1 MNILILGSGGRE
13 HTFAWKISQSPLC
26 KKLFIAPGNGGTS
39 KYGKNIY
46 VDINNFNEIKNLV
59 IAYKIDFVLVG
70 PEDPLVKGIVD
81 YFEQSYELKNVKIFG
96 PNKLGARLEGSKSF
110 SQSFMKRHK
119 IPSANF
125 KSFDVNEVDEGIKFL
140 RSSSPP
146 FVLKADGLA
155 AGKGVIIS
163 KNLEDAENS
172 FKNMLVNKQF
182 GKASDK
188 VLIEEFLSGIE
199 ISCFIITDGD
209 TYISLPEAKDYKR
222 IGENDTGLNTGGM
235 GAVSPVIFFD
245 KEFEE
250 KVENRIIKRTIEGLK
265 KDNIPFKGFL
275 FIGLMNVNGDPYVIE
290 YNVRMGDPETQVVIP
305 RIKSDFLDVL
315 LSCIDMDLKNTKIN
329 IDRKTTSTV
338 ILSSKGYPE
347 KYQKGF
353 KISGLEEIK
362 NSIIFHAGTI
372 EEEKNILSNGGR
384 VIACTGIG
392 ENISESLQ
400 VSYEL
405 ARKIDWDG
413 KYYRKDIGKDLIKK
427 REDEN

>member
-70 PEDPLVKGIVD
+70 PEDPLVNGIVD

-96 PNKLGARLEGSKSF
+96 PNKLGAQLEGSKTF
-110 SQSFMKRHK
+110 SKSFMKRHK

-125 KSFDVNEVDEGIKFL
+125 KSFEVDEVDEGIKFL

-182 GKASDK
+182 GKASEK

-362 NSIIFHAGTI
+362 NSIIFHSGTI

>member
-13 HTFAWKISQSPLC
+13 HTFAWKISQSHLC
-26 KKLFIAPGNGGTS
+26 KKLYISPGNGGTS
-39 KYGKNIY
+39 KYGENIY
-46 VDINNFNEIKNLV
+46 ADINNFDEIKNLV
-59 IAYKIDFVLVG
+59 INKKIDLVLVG
-70 PEDPLVKGIVD
+70 PEDPLVNGIVD

-96 PNKLGARLEGSKSF
+96 PNKLGAQLEGSKTF
-110 SQSFMKRHK
+110 SKSFMKRHN
-119 IPSANF
+119 IPSAKF
-125 KSFDVNEVDEGIKFL
+125 KSFNLNEVDEGIEFL

-163 KNLEDAENS
+163 KNLENAENS
-172 FKNMLVNKQF
+172 FKNMLINKQF
-182 GKASDK
+182 GEASEK

-199 ISCFIITDGD
+199 ISCFIITDGEN
-209 TYISLPEAKDYKR
+209 YISLPEAKDYKR

-235 GAVSPVIFFD
+235 GAVSPVNFYD
-245 KEFEE
+245 KKFEK

-275 FIGLMNVNGDPYVIE
+275 FIGLMNVNGDPFVIE

-305 RIKSDFLDVL
+305 RIKNDFLEVVI
-315 LSCIDMDLKNTKIN
+315 SCIDMNLQNIKIN
-329 IDRKTTSTV
+329 IDNKTTSTV

-353 KISGLEEIK
+353 KISGLDEIK

-372 EEEKNILSNGGR
+372 KEENDILSNGGR

-392 ENISESLQ
+392 GTISESLKI
-400 VSYEL
+400 SYEL
-405 ARKIDWDG
+405 AKKIDWEG
-413 KYYRKDIGKDLIKK
+413 KYYRKDIGRDLINKNK
-427 REDEN
+427 

>member
-13 HTFAWKISQSPLC
+13 HTFAWKISQSHLC
-26 KKLFIAPGNGGTS
+26 KKLYISPGNGGTS
-39 KYGKNIY
+39 KYGENIY
-46 VDINNFNEIKNLV
+46 ADINNFDEIKNLV
-59 IAYKIDFVLVG
+59 IHKKIDLVLVG
-70 PEDPLVKGIVD
+70 PEDPLVNGIVD
-81 YFEQSYELKNVKIFG
+81 YFEQSYELKKVKIFG
-96 PNKLGARLEGSKSF
+96 PNKLGAQLEGSKTF
-110 SQSFMKRHK
+110 SKSFMKRHN
-119 IPSANF
+119 IPSAKF
-125 KSFDVNEVDEGIKFL
+125 KSFNLNEVDEGIKFL

-163 KNLEDAENS
+163 KNLENAENS
-172 FKNMLVNKQF
+172 FKNMLINKQF
-182 GKASDK
+182 GEASKK

-199 ISCFIITDGD
+199 ISCFIITDGEN
-209 TYISLPEAKDYKR
+209 YISLPEAKDYKR

-235 GAVSPVIFFD
+235 GAVSPVNFYD
-245 KEFEE
+245 KEFEK

-275 FIGLMNVNGDPYVIE
+275 FIGLMNVNGDPFVIE

-305 RIKSDFLDVL
+305 RIKNDFLKVL
-315 LSCIDMDLKNTKIN
+315 ISCIDMNLKNIKIN
-329 IDRKTTSTV
+329 IDNKITSTV

-353 KISGLEEIK
+353 KISGLDEIK

-372 EEEKNILSNGGR
+372 KEENDIISNGGR

-392 ENISESLQ
+392 DTISKSLNI
-400 VSYEL
+400 SYEL
-405 ARKIDWDG
+405 AKKIDWEG
-413 KYYRKDIGKDLIKK
+413 KYYRKDIGRDLINKNK
-427 REDEN
+427 

>member
-13 HTFAWKISQSPLC
+13 HTFAWKISQSHLC
-26 KKLFIAPGNGGTS
+26 EKLYISPGNGGTS
-39 KYGKNIY
+39 NYGENIY
-46 VDINNFNEIKNLV
+46 ADINNFDEIKNLV
-59 IAYKIDFVLVG
+59 INKKIDLVLVG
-70 PEDPLVKGIVD
+70 PEDPLVNGIVD

-96 PNKLGARLEGSKSF
+96 PNKLGAQLEGSKAF
-110 SQSFMKRHK
+110 SKSFMKRHN
-119 IPSANF
+119 IPSAKF
-125 KSFDVNEVDEGIKFL
+125 KSFNLNEVDEGIKFL
-140 RSSSPP
+140 RNSSPP

-163 KNLEDAENS
+163 KNLENAENS
-172 FKNMLVNKQF
+172 FKNMLINKQF
-182 GKASDK
+182 GEASKK

-199 ISCFIITDGD
+199 ISCFIITDGEN
-209 TYISLPEAKDYKR
+209 YISLPEAKDYKR

-235 GAVSPVIFFD
+235 GAVSPVNFYD
-245 KEFEE
+245 EEFEK

-275 FIGLMNVNGDPYVIE
+275 FIGLMNVNGDPFVIE

-305 RIKSDFLDVL
+305 RIKNDFLKVL
-315 LSCIDMDLKNTKIN
+315 ISCIDMNLKNIKIN
-329 IDRKTTSTV
+329 IDNKITSTV

-353 KISGLEEIK
+353 KISGLDEIK

-372 EEEKNILSNGGR
+372 KEENDIISNGGR

-392 ENISESLQ
+392 DTISKSLNI
-400 VSYEL
+400 SYEL
-405 ARKIDWDG
+405 AKKIDWEG
-413 KYYRKDIGKDLIKK
+413 KYYRKDIGRDLINKNK
-427 REDEN
+427 

>member
-13 HTFAWKISQSPLC
+13 HTFAWKISQSHLC
-26 KKLFIAPGNGGTS
+26 KKLYISPGNGGTS
-39 KYGKNIY
+39 NYGENIY
-46 VDINNFNEIKNLV
+46 ADINNFDEIKNLV
-59 IAYKIDFVLVG
+59 INKKIDLVLVG
-70 PEDPLVKGIVD
+70 PEDPLVNGIVD

-96 PNKLGARLEGSKSF
+96 PNKLGAQLEGSKAF
-110 SQSFMKRHK
+110 SKSFMKRHN
-119 IPSANF
+119 IPSAKF
-125 KSFDVNEVDEGIKFL
+125 KSFNLNEVDEGIKFL
-140 RSSSPP
+140 RNSSPP

-163 KNLEDAENS
+163 KNLENAENS
-172 FKNMLVNKQF
+172 FKNMLINKQF
-182 GKASDK
+182 GEASKK

-199 ISCFIITDGD
+199 ISCFIITDGEN
-209 TYISLPEAKDYKR
+209 YISLPEAKDYKR

-235 GAVSPVIFFD
+235 GAVSPVNFYD
-245 KEFEE
+245 EEFEK

-275 FIGLMNVNGDPYVIE
+275 FIGLMNVNGDPFVIE

-305 RIKSDFLDVL
+305 RIKNDFLKVL
-315 LSCIDMDLKNTKIN
+315 ISCIDMNLKNIKIN
-329 IDRKTTSTV
+329 IDNKITSTV

-353 KISGLEEIK
+353 KISGLDEIK

-372 EEEKNILSNGGR
+372 KEENDIISNGGR

-392 ENISESLQ
+392 DTISKSLNI
-400 VSYEL
+400 SYEL
-405 ARKIDWDG
+405 AKKIDWEG
-413 KYYRKDIGKDLIKK
+413 KYYRKDIGRDLIIRINNGK
-427 REDEN
+427 

>member
-13 HTFAWKISQSPLC
+13 HTFAWKISQSHLC
-26 KKLFIAPGNGGTS
+26 KKLYISPGNGGTS
-39 KYGKNIY
+39 NYGENIY
-46 VDINNFNEIKNLV
+46 ADINNFDEIKNLV
-59 IAYKIDFVLVG
+59 INKKIDLVLVG
-70 PEDPLVKGIVD
+70 PEDPLVNGIVD

-96 PNKLGARLEGSKSF
+96 PNKLGAQLEGSKAF
-110 SQSFMKRHK
+110 SKSFMKRHN
-119 IPSANF
+119 IPSAKF
-125 KSFDVNEVDEGIKFL
+125 KSFNLNEVDEGIKFL
-140 RSSSPP
+140 RNSSPP

-163 KNLEDAENS
+163 KNLENAENS
-172 FKNMLVNKQF
+172 FKNMLINKQF
-182 GKASDK
+182 GEASKK

-199 ISCFIITDGD
+199 ISCFIITDGEN
-209 TYISLPEAKDYKR
+209 YISLPEAKDYKR

-235 GAVSPVIFFD
+235 GAVSPVNFYD
-245 KEFEE
+245 EEFEK

-275 FIGLMNVNGDPYVIE
+275 FIGLMNVNGDPFVIE

-305 RIKSDFLDVL
+305 RIKNDFLKVL
-315 LSCIDMDLKNTKIN
+315 ISCIDMNLKNIKIN
-329 IDRKTTSTV
+329 IDNKITSTV

-353 KISGLEEIK
+353 KISGLDEVK

-372 EEEKNILSNGGR
+372 KEENDIISNGGR

-392 ENISESLQ
+392 DTISESLNI
-400 VSYEL
+400 SYEL
-405 ARKIDWDG
+405 AKKIDWEG
-413 KYYRKDIGKDLIKK
+413 KYYRKDIGRDLINKNK
-427 REDEN
+427 

>member
-13 HTFAWKISQSPLC
+13 HTFAWKISQSHLC
-26 KKLFIAPGNGGTS
+26 KKLYISPGNGGTS
-39 KYGKNIY
+39 NYGENIY
-46 VDINNFNEIKNLV
+46 ADINNFDEIKNLV
-59 IAYKIDFVLVG
+59 INKKIDLVLVG
-70 PEDPLVKGIVD
+70 PEDPLVNGIVD

-96 PNKLGARLEGSKSF
+96 PNKLGAQLEGSKAF
-110 SQSFMKRHK
+110 SKSFMKRHN
-119 IPSANF
+119 IPSAKF
-125 KSFDVNEVDEGIKFL
+125 KSFNLNEVDEGIKFL
-140 RSSSPP
+140 RNSSPP

-163 KNLEDAENS
+163 KNLENAENS
-172 FKNMLVNKQF
+172 FKNMLINKQF
-182 GKASDK
+182 GEASKK

-199 ISCFIITDGD
+199 ISCFIITDGEN
-209 TYISLPEAKDYKR
+209 YISLPEAKDYKR

-235 GAVSPVIFFD
+235 GAVSPVNFYD
-245 KEFEE
+245 EEFEK

-275 FIGLMNVNGDPYVIE
+275 FIGLMNVNGDPFVIE

-305 RIKSDFLDVL
+305 RIKNDFLKVL
-315 LSCIDMDLKNTKIN
+315 ISCIDMNLKNIKIN
-329 IDRKTTSTV
+329 IDNKIISTV

-353 KISGLEEIK
+353 KISGLDEIK

-372 EEEKNILSNGGR
+372 KEENDIISNGGR

-392 ENISESLQ
+392 DTISESLNI
-400 VSYEL
+400 SYEL
-405 ARKIDWDG
+405 AKKIDWEG
-413 KYYRKDIGKDLIKK
+413 KYYRKDIGRDLINKK
-427 REDEN
+427 K

>member
-39 KYGKNIY
+39 RYGENIY
-46 VDINNFNEIKNLV
+46 VDINNFDEIKSLV
-59 IAYKIDFVLVG
+59 IENKIDFVLVG
-70 PEDPLVKGIVD
+70 PEDPLVNGIVD

-96 PNKLGARLEGSKSF
+96 PNKLGAQLEGSKSF
-110 SQSFMKRHK
+110 SKSFMKRHE

-140 RSSSPP
+140 RNSSPP

-163 KNLEDAENS
+163 KDLESAENS
-172 FKNMLVNKQF
+172 FQNMLINKQF
-182 GKASDK
+182 GEASKK

-199 ISCFIITDGD
+199 ISCFIITDGEN
-209 TYISLPEAKDYKR
+209 YISLPEAKDYKR

-235 GAVSPVIFFD
+235 GAVSPVNFYD
-245 KEFEE
+245 EEFEK

-275 FIGLMNVNGDPYVIE
+275 FIGLMNVNGDPFVIE

-305 RIKSDFLDVL
+305 RIKNDFLKVL

-329 IDRKTTSTV
+329 IDRKTISTV
-338 ILSSKGYPE
+338 ILTSKGYPE
-347 KYQKGF
+347 KYKKGF
-353 KISGLEEIK
+353 KISGLKEIK
-362 NSIIFHAGTI
+362 NSIIFHAGTT
-372 EEEKNILSNGGR
+372 EEEENILSNGGR

-392 ENISESLQ
+392 KNISESLQ

-405 ARKIDWDG
+405 ARKIDWEG
-413 KYYRKDIGKDLIKK
+413 KYYRKDIGKDLMK
-427 REDEN
+427 

>member
-39 KYGKNIY
+39 RYGENIY
-46 VDINNFNEIKNLV
+46 VDINNFDEIKSLV
-59 IAYKIDFVLVG
+59 IENKIDFVLVG
-70 PEDPLVKGIVD
+70 PEDPLVNGIVD

-96 PNKLGARLEGSKSF
+96 PNKLGAQLEGSKSF
-110 SQSFMKRHK
+110 SKSFMKRHE

-140 RSSSPP
+140 RNSSPP

-163 KNLEDAENS
+163 KDLESAENS
-172 FKNMLVNKQF
+172 FQNMLINKQF
-182 GKASDK
+182 GEASKK

-199 ISCFIITDGD
+199 ISCFIITDGEN
-209 TYISLPEAKDYKR
+209 YISLPEAKDYKR

-235 GAVSPVIFFD
+235 GAVSPVNFYD
-245 KEFEE
+245 EEFEK

-275 FIGLMNVNGDPYVIE
+275 FIGLMNVNGDPFVIE

-305 RIKSDFLDVL
+305 RIKNDFLKVL

-329 IDRKTTSTV
+329 IDRKTISTV
-338 ILSSKGYPE
+338 ILTSKGYPE
-347 KYQKGF
+347 KYKKGF
-353 KISGLEEIK
+353 KISGLKEIK
-362 NSIIFHAGTI
+362 NSIIFHAGTT
-372 EEEKNILSNGGR
+372 EEEENILSNGGR
-384 VIACTGIG
+384 VIACTGVG
-392 ENISESLQ
+392 KNISESLQ

-405 ARKIDWDG
+405 ARKIDWEG
-413 KYYRKDIGKDLIKK
+413 KYYRKDIGKDLMK
-427 REDEN
+427 

>member
-39 KYGKNIY
+39 RYGENIY
-46 VDINNFNEIKNLV
+46 VDINNFDEIKSLV
-59 IAYKIDFVLVG
+59 IDNKIDFVLVG
-70 PEDPLVKGIVD
+70 PEDPLVNGIVD

-96 PNKLGARLEGSKSF
+96 PNKLGAQLEGSKTF
-110 SQSFMKRHK
+110 SKSFMKRHN
-119 IPSANF
+119 IPSAKF
-125 KSFDVNEVDEGIKFL
+125 KSFNLNEVDEGIKFL
-140 RSSSPP
+140 KSSSPP

-163 KNLEDAENS
+163 KDLESAENS
-172 FKNMLVNKQF
+172 FQNMLINKQF
-182 GKASDK
+182 GKASKK

-199 ISCFIITDGD
+199 ISCFIISDGEN
-209 TYISLPEAKDYKR
+209 YISLPEAKDYKR

-235 GAVSPVIFFD
+235 GAVSPVNFYD
-245 KEFEE
+245 EEFEK

-275 FIGLMNVNGDPYVIE
+275 FIGLMNVNGDPFVIE

-305 RIKSDFLDVL
+305 RIKNDFLKVL

-347 KYQKGF
+347 KYKKGF
-353 KISGLEEIK
+353 KISGLKEIK
-362 NSIIFHAGTI
+362 NSIIFHAGTT
-372 EEEKNILSNGGR
+372 EEEENILSNGGR

-392 ENISESLQ
+392 KNISESLQ

-405 ARKIDWDG
+405 ARKIDWEG
-413 KYYRKDIGKDLIKK
+413 KYYRKDIGKDLMK
-427 REDEN
+427 

>member
-13 HTFAWKISQSPLC
+13 HTFAWKISQSHLC
-26 KKLFIAPGNGGTS
+26 EKLYISPGNGGTS
-39 KYGKNIY
+39 KYGENIY
-46 VDINNFNEIKNLV
+46 ADINNFDEIKNLV
-59 IAYKIDFVLVG
+59 IHKKINLVLVG
-70 PEDPLVKGIVD
+70 PEDPLVNGIVD

-96 PNKLGARLEGSKSF
+96 PNKLGAQLEGSKAF
-110 SQSFMKRHK
+110 SKSFMKRHN
-119 IPSANF
+119 IPSAKF
-125 KSFDVNEVDEGIKFL
+125 KSFNLNEVDEGIKFL
-140 RSSSPP
+140 RNSSPP

-163 KNLEDAENS
+163 KNLENAENS
-172 FKNMLVNKQF
+172 FKNMLINKQF
-182 GKASDK
+182 GEASKK

-199 ISCFIITDGD
+199 ISCFIITDGEN
-209 TYISLPEAKDYKR
+209 YISLPEAKDYKR

-235 GAVSPVIFFD
+235 GAVSPVNFYD
-245 KEFEE
+245 EEFEK

-275 FIGLMNVNGDPYVIE
+275 FIGLMNVNGDPFVIE

-305 RIKSDFLDVL
+305 RIKNDFLKVL
-315 LSCIDMDLKNTKIN
+315 ISCIDMNLKNIKIN
-329 IDRKTTSTV
+329 IDNKIISTV

-353 KISGLEEIK
+353 KISGLDEVK

-372 EEEKNILSNGGR
+372 KEENDIISNGGR

-392 ENISESLQ
+392 DTISKSLNI
-400 VSYEL
+400 SYEL
-405 ARKIDWDG
+405 AKKIDWEG
-413 KYYRKDIGKDLIKK
+413 KYYRKDIGRDLINKNK
-427 REDEN
+427 

>member
-13 HTFAWKISQSPLC
+13 HTFAWKISQSHLC
-26 KKLFIAPGNGGTS
+26 EKLYISPGNGGTS
-39 KYGKNIY
+39 NYGENIY
-46 VDINNFNEIKNLV
+46 ADINNFDEIKNLV
-59 IAYKIDFVLVG
+59 INKKIDLVLVG
-70 PEDPLVKGIVD
+70 PEDPLVNGIVD

-96 PNKLGARLEGSKSF
+96 PNKLGAQLEGSKAF
-110 SQSFMKRHK
+110 SKSFMKRHN
-119 IPSANF
+119 IPSAKF
-125 KSFDVNEVDEGIKFL
+125 KSFNLNEVDEGIKFL
-140 RSSSPP
+140 RNSSPP

-163 KNLEDAENS
+163 KNLENAENS
-172 FKNMLVNKQF
+172 FKNMLINKQF
-182 GKASDK
+182 GEASKK

-199 ISCFIITDGD
+199 ISCFIITDGEN
-209 TYISLPEAKDYKR
+209 YISLPEAKDYKR

-235 GAVSPVIFFD
+235 GAVSPVNFYD
-245 KEFEE
+245 EEFEK

-275 FIGLMNVNGDPYVIE
+275 FIGLMNVNGDPFVIE

-305 RIKSDFLDVL
+305 RIKNDFLKVL
-315 LSCIDMDLKNTKIN
+315 ISCIDMNLKNIKIN
-329 IDRKTTSTV
+329 IDNKIISTV

-353 KISGLEEIK
+353 KISGLDEIK

-372 EEEKNILSNGGR
+372 KEENDIISNGGR

-392 ENISESLQ
+392 DTISKSLNI
-400 VSYEL
+400 SYEL
-405 ARKIDWDG
+405 AKKIDWEG
-413 KYYRKDIGKDLIKK
+413 KYYRKDIGRDLINKNK
-427 REDEN
+427 

>member
-13 HTFAWKISQSPLC
+13 HTFAWKISQSHLC
-26 KKLFIAPGNGGTS
+26 KKLYISPGNGGTS
-39 KYGKNIY
+39 NYGENIY
-46 VDINNFNEIKNLV
+46 ADINNFDEIKNLV
-59 IAYKIDFVLVG
+59 INKKIDLVLVG
-70 PEDPLVKGIVD
+70 PEDPLVNGIVD

-96 PNKLGARLEGSKSF
+96 PNKLGAQLEGSKAF
-110 SQSFMKRHK
+110 SKSFMKRHN
-119 IPSANF
+119 IPSAKF
-125 KSFDVNEVDEGIKFL
+125 KSFNLNEVDEGIKFL
-140 RSSSPP
+140 RNSSPP

-163 KNLEDAENS
+163 KNLENAENS
-172 FKNMLVNKQF
+172 FKNMLINKQF
-182 GKASDK
+182 GEASEK

-199 ISCFIITDGD
+199 ISCFIITDGEN
-209 TYISLPEAKDYKR
+209 YISLPEAKDYKR

-235 GAVSPVIFFD
+235 GAVSPVNFYD
-245 KEFEE
+245 EEFEK

-275 FIGLMNVNGDPYVIE
+275 FIGLMNVNGDPFVIE

-305 RIKSDFLDVL
+305 RIKNDFLKVL
-315 LSCIDMDLKNTKIN
+315 ISCIDMNLKNIKIN
-329 IDRKTTSTV
+329 IDNKITSTV

-353 KISGLEEIK
+353 KISGLDEVK

-372 EEEKNILSNGGR
+372 KEENDIISNGGR

-392 ENISESLQ
+392 DTISESLNI
-400 VSYEL
+400 SYEL
-405 ARKIDWDG
+405 AKKIDWEG
-413 KYYRKDIGKDLIKK
+413 KYYRKDIGRDLINKNK
-427 REDEN
+427 

>member
-13 HTFAWKISQSPLC
+13 HTFAWKISQSHLC
-26 KKLFIAPGNGGTS
+26 KKLYISPGNGGTS
-39 KYGKNIY
+39 NYGENIY
-46 VDINNFNEIKNLV
+46 ADINNFDEIKNLV
-59 IAYKIDFVLVG
+59 INKKIDLVLVG
-70 PEDPLVKGIVD
+70 PEDPLVNGIVD

-96 PNKLGARLEGSKSF
+96 PNKLGAQLEGSKAF
-110 SQSFMKRHK
+110 SKSFMKRHN
-119 IPSANF
+119 IPSAKF
-125 KSFDVNEVDEGIKFL
+125 KSFNLNEVDEGIKFL
-140 RSSSPP
+140 RNSSPP

-163 KNLEDAENS
+163 KNLENAENS
-172 FKNMLVNKQF
+172 FKNMLINKQF
-182 GKASDK
+182 GEASEK

-199 ISCFIITDGD
+199 ISCFIITDGEN
-209 TYISLPEAKDYKR
+209 YISLPEAKDYKR

-235 GAVSPVIFFD
+235 GAVSPVNFYD
-245 KEFEE
+245 EEFEK

-275 FIGLMNVNGDPYVIE
+275 FIGLMNVNGDPFVIE

-305 RIKSDFLDVL
+305 RIKNDFLKVL
-315 LSCIDMDLKNTKIN
+315 ISCIDMNLKNIKIN
-329 IDRKTTSTV
+329 IDNKITSTV

-353 KISGLEEIK
+353 KISGLDEIK

-372 EEEKNILSNGGR
+372 KEENDIISNGGR

-392 ENISESLQ
+392 DTISKSLNI
-400 VSYEL
+400 SYEL
-405 ARKIDWDG
+405 AKKIDWEG
-413 KYYRKDIGKDLIKK
+413 KYYRKDIGRDLINKNK
-427 REDEN
+427 

>member
-13 HTFAWKISQSPLC
+13 HTFAWKISQSHLC
-26 KKLFIAPGNGGTS
+26 KKLYISPGNGGTS
-39 KYGKNIY
+39 NYGENIY
-46 VDINNFNEIKNLV
+46 ADINNFDEIKNLV
-59 IAYKIDFVLVG
+59 INKKIDLVLVG
-70 PEDPLVKGIVD
+70 PEDPLVNGIVD

-96 PNKLGARLEGSKSF
+96 PNKLGAQLEGSKAF
-110 SQSFMKRHK
+110 SKSFMKRHN
-119 IPSANF
+119 IPSAKF
-125 KSFDVNEVDEGIKFL
+125 KSFNSNEVDEGIKFL
-140 RSSSPP
+140 RNSSPP

-163 KNLEDAENS
+163 KNLENAENS
-172 FKNMLVNKQF
+172 FKNMLINKQF
-182 GKASDK
+182 GEASKK

-199 ISCFIITDGD
+199 ISCFIITDGEN
-209 TYISLPEAKDYKR
+209 YISLPEAKDYKR

-235 GAVSPVIFFD
+235 GAVSPVNFYD
-245 KEFEE
+245 KEFEK

-275 FIGLMNVNGDPYVIE
+275 FIGLMNVNGDPFVIE

-305 RIKSDFLDVL
+305 RIKNDFLKVL
-315 LSCIDMDLKNTKIN
+315 ISCIDMNLKNIKIN
-329 IDRKTTSTV
+329 IDNKITSTV

-353 KISGLEEIK
+353 KISGLDEIK

-372 EEEKNILSNGGR
+372 KEENDIISNGGR

-392 ENISESLQ
+392 DTISKSLNI
-400 VSYEL
+400 SYEL
-405 ARKIDWDG
+405 AKKIDWEG
-413 KYYRKDIGKDLIKK
+413 KYYRKDIGRDLMKK
-427 REDEN
+427 KNNVK

>member
-13 HTFAWKISQSPLC
+13 HTFAWKISQSHLC
-26 KKLFIAPGNGGTS
+26 KKLYISPGNGGTS
-39 KYGKNIY
+39 NYGENIY
-46 VDINNFNEIKNLV
+46 ADINNFDEIKNLV
-59 IAYKIDFVLVG
+59 INKKIDLVLVG
-70 PEDPLVKGIVD
+70 PEDPLVNGIVD

-96 PNKLGARLEGSKSF
+96 PNKLGAQLEGSKAF
-110 SQSFMKRHK
+110 SKSFMKRHN
-119 IPSANF
+119 IPSAKF
-125 KSFDVNEVDEGIKFL
+125 KSFNLNEVDEGIKFL
-140 RSSSPP
+140 RNSSPP

-163 KNLEDAENS
+163 KNLENAENS
-172 FKNMLVNKQF
+172 FKNMLINKQF
-182 GKASDK
+182 GEASKK

-199 ISCFIITDGD
+199 ISCFIITDGEN
-209 TYISLPEAKDYKR
+209 YISLPEAKDYKR

-235 GAVSPVIFFD
+235 GAVSPVNFYD
-245 KEFEE
+245 EEFEK

-275 FIGLMNVNGDPYVIE
+275 FIGLMNVNGDPFVIE

-305 RIKSDFLDVL
+305 RIKNDFLKVL
-315 LSCIDMDLKNTKIN
+315 ISCIDMNLKNIKIN
-329 IDRKTTSTV
+329 IDNKITSTV

-353 KISGLEEIK
+353 KISGLDEIK

-372 EEEKNILSNGGR
+372 KEENDIISNGGR

-392 ENISESLQ
+392 DTISKSLNI
-400 VSYEL
+400 SYEL
-405 ARKIDWDG
+405 AKKIDWEG
-413 KYYRKDIGKDLIKK
+413 KYYRKDIGRDLINKNK
-427 REDEN
+427 

>member
-13 HTFAWKISQSPLC
+13 HTFAWKISQSHLC
-26 KKLFIAPGNGGTS
+26 KKLYISPGNGGTS
-39 KYGKNIY
+39 NYGENIY
-46 VDINNFNEIKNLV
+46 ADINNFDEIKNLV
-59 IAYKIDFVLVG
+59 INKKIDLVLVG
-70 PEDPLVKGIVD
+70 PEDPLVNGIVD

-96 PNKLGARLEGSKSF
+96 PNKLGAQLEGSKAF
-110 SQSFMKRHK
+110 SKSFMKRHN
-119 IPSANF
+119 IPSAKF
-125 KSFDVNEVDEGIKFL
+125 KSFNLNEVDEGIKFL
-140 RSSSPP
+140 RNSSPP

-163 KNLEDAENS
+163 KNLENAENS
-172 FKNMLVNKQF
+172 FKNMLINKQF
-182 GKASDK
+182 GEASKK

-235 GAVSPVIFFD
+235 GAVSPVNFYD
-245 KEFEE
+245 EEFEK

-275 FIGLMNVNGDPYVIE
+275 FIGLMNVNGDPFVIE

-305 RIKSDFLDVL
+305 RIKNDFLKVL
-315 LSCIDMDLKNTKIN
+315 ISCIDMNLKNIKIN
-329 IDRKTTSTV
+329 IDNKIISTV

-353 KISGLEEIK
+353 KISGLDEIK

-372 EEEKNILSNGGR
+372 KEENDIISNGGR

-392 ENISESLQ
+392 DTISESLNI
-400 VSYEL
+400 SYEL
-405 ARKIDWDG
+405 AKKIDWEG
-413 KYYRKDIGKDLIKK
+413 KYYRKDIGRDLINKNK
-427 REDEN
+427 

>member
-13 HTFAWKISQSPLC
+13 HTFAWKISQSHLC
-26 KKLFIAPGNGGTS
+26 KKLYISPGNGGTS
-39 KYGKNIY
+39 NYGENIY
-46 VDINNFNEIKNLV
+46 ADINNFDEIKNLV
-59 IAYKIDFVLVG
+59 INKKIDLVLVG
-70 PEDPLVKGIVD
+70 PEDPLVNGIVD

-96 PNKLGARLEGSKSF
+96 PNKLGAQLEGSKAF
-110 SQSFMKRHK
+110 SKSFMKRHN
-119 IPSANF
+119 IPSAKF
-125 KSFDVNEVDEGIKFL
+125 KSFNSNEVDEGIKFL
-140 RSSSPP
+140 RNSSPP

-163 KNLEDAENS
+163 KNLENAENS
-172 FKNMLVNKQF
+172 FKNMLINKQF
-182 GKASDK
+182 GEASKK

-199 ISCFIITDGD
+199 ISCFIITDGEN
-209 TYISLPEAKDYKR
+209 YISLPEAKDYKR

-235 GAVSPVIFFD
+235 GAVSPVNFYD
-245 KEFEE
+245 EEFEK

-275 FIGLMNVNGDPYVIE
+275 FIGLMNVNGDPFVIE

-305 RIKSDFLDVL
+305 RIKNDFLKVL
-315 LSCIDMDLKNTKIN
+315 ISCIDMNLKNIKIN
-329 IDRKTTSTV
+329 IDNKITSTV

-353 KISGLEEIK
+353 KISGLDEIK

-372 EEEKNILSNGGR
+372 KEENDIISNGGR

-392 ENISESLQ
+392 DTISKSLNI
-400 VSYEL
+400 SYEL
-405 ARKIDWDG
+405 AKKIDWEG
-413 KYYRKDIGKDLIKK
+413 KYYRKDIGRDLMKK
-427 REDEN
+427 KNNVK

>member
-13 HTFAWKISQSPLC
+13 HTFAWKISQSHLC
-26 KKLFIAPGNGGTS
+26 EKLYISPGNGGTS
-39 KYGKNIY
+39 NYGENIY
-46 VDINNFNEIKNLV
+46 ADINNFDEIKNLV
-59 IAYKIDFVLVG
+59 INKKIDLVLVG
-70 PEDPLVKGIVD
+70 PEDPLVNGIVD

-96 PNKLGARLEGSKSF
+96 PNKLGAQLEGSKAF
-110 SQSFMKRHK
+110 SKSFMKRHN
-119 IPSANF
+119 IPSAKF
-125 KSFDVNEVDEGIKFL
+125 KSFNLNEVDEGIKFL
-140 RSSSPP
+140 RNSSPP

-163 KNLEDAENS
+163 KNLENAENS
-172 FKNMLVNKQF
+172 FKNMLINKQF
-182 GKASDK
+182 GEASKK

-199 ISCFIITDGD
+199 ISCFIITDGEN
-209 TYISLPEAKDYKR
+209 YISLPEAKDYKR

-235 GAVSPVIFFD
+235 GAVSPVNFYD
-245 KEFEE
+245 EEFEK

-275 FIGLMNVNGDPYVIE
+275 FIGLMNVNGDPFVIE

-305 RIKSDFLDVL
+305 RIKNDFLKVL
-315 LSCIDMDLKNTKIN
+315 ISCIDMNLKNIKIN
-329 IDRKTTSTV
+329 IDNKITSTV

-353 KISGLEEIK
+353 KISGLDEVK

-372 EEEKNILSNGGR
+372 KEENDIISNGGR

-392 ENISESLQ
+392 DTISESLNI
-400 VSYEL
+400 SYEL
-405 ARKIDWDG
+405 AKKIDWEG
-413 KYYRKDIGKDLIKK
+413 KYYRKDIGKDLINKNK
-427 REDEN
+427 

>member
-13 HTFAWKISQSPLC
+13 HTFAWKISQSHLC
-26 KKLFIAPGNGGTS
+26 KKLYISPGNGGTS
-39 KYGKNIY
+39 NYGENIY
-46 VDINNFNEIKNLV
+46 ADINNFDEIKNLV
-59 IAYKIDFVLVG
+59 INKKIDLVLVG
-70 PEDPLVKGIVD
+70 PEDPLVNGIVD

-96 PNKLGARLEGSKSF
+96 PNKLGAQLEGSKAF
-110 SQSFMKRHK
+110 SKSFMKRHN
-119 IPSANF
+119 IPSAKF
-125 KSFDVNEVDEGIKFL
+125 KSFNLNEVDEGIKFL
-140 RSSSPP
+140 RNSSPP

-163 KNLEDAENS
+163 KNLENAENS
-172 FKNMLVNKQF
+172 FKNMLINKQF
-182 GKASDK
+182 GEASKK

-199 ISCFIITDGD
+199 ISCFIITDGEN
-209 TYISLPEAKDYKR
+209 YISLPEAKDYKR

-235 GAVSPVIFFD
+235 GAVSPVNFYD
-245 KEFEE
+245 EEFEK

-275 FIGLMNVNGDPYVIE
+275 FIGLMNVNGDPFVIE

-305 RIKSDFLDVL
+305 RIKNDFLKVL
-315 LSCIDMDLKNTKIN
+315 ISCIDMNLKNIKIN
-329 IDRKTTSTV
+329 IDNKITSTV

-353 KISGLEEIK
+353 KISGLDEIK

-372 EEEKNILSNGGR
+372 KEENDIISNGGR

-392 ENISESLQ
+392 DTISESLNI
-400 VSYEL
+400 SYEL
-405 ARKIDWDG
+405 AKKIDWEG
-413 KYYRKDIGKDLIKK
+413 KYYRKDIGKDLINKNK
-427 REDEN
+427 

>member
-13 HTFAWKISQSPLC
+13 HTFAWKISQSHLC
-26 KKLFIAPGNGGTS
+26 KKLYISPGNGGTS
-39 KYGKNIY
+39 NYGENIY
-46 VDINNFNEIKNLV
+46 ADINNFDEIKNLV
-59 IAYKIDFVLVG
+59 INKKIDLVLVG
-70 PEDPLVKGIVD
+70 PEDPLVNGIVD

-96 PNKLGARLEGSKSF
+96 PNKLGAQLEGSKAF
-110 SQSFMKRHK
+110 SKSFMKRHN
-119 IPSANF
+119 IPSAKF
-125 KSFDVNEVDEGIKFL
+125 KSFNLNEVDEGIKFL
-140 RSSSPP
+140 RNSSPP

-163 KNLEDAENS
+163 KNLENAENS
-172 FKNMLVNKQF
+172 FKNMLINKQF
-182 GKASDK
+182 GEASKK

-199 ISCFIITDGD
+199 ISCFIITDGEN
-209 TYISLPEAKDYKR
+209 YISLPEAKDYKR

-235 GAVSPVIFFD
+235 GAVSPVNFYD
-245 KEFEE
+245 EEFEK

-275 FIGLMNVNGDPYVIE
+275 FIGLMNVNGDPFVIE

-305 RIKSDFLDVL
+305 RIKNDFLKVL
-315 LSCIDMDLKNTKIN
+315 LSCIEMDLKNTKIN

-353 KISGLEEIK
+353 KISGLDEIK

-372 EEEKNILSNGGR
+372 KEENDIISNGGR

-392 ENISESLQ
+392 DTISESLNI
-400 VSYEL
+400 SYEL
-405 ARKIDWDG
+405 AKKIDWEG
-413 KYYRKDIGKDLIKK
+413 KYYRKDIGRDLINKNK
-427 REDEN
+427 

>member
-13 HTFAWKISQSPLC
+13 HTFAWKISQSHLC
-26 KKLFIAPGNGGTS
+26 KKLYISPGNGGTS
-39 KYGKNIY
+39 NYGENIY
-46 VDINNFNEIKNLV
+46 ADINNFDEIKNLV
-59 IAYKIDFVLVG
+59 INKKIDLVLVG
-70 PEDPLVKGIVD
+70 PEDPLVNGIVD

-96 PNKLGARLEGSKSF
+96 PNKLGAQLEGSKAF
-110 SQSFMKRHK
+110 SKSFMKRHN
-119 IPSANF
+119 IPSAKF
-125 KSFDVNEVDEGIKFL
+125 KSFNLNEVDEGIKFL
-140 RSSSPP
+140 RNSSPP

-163 KNLEDAENS
+163 KNLENAENS
-172 FKNMLVNKQF
+172 FKNMLINKQF
-182 GKASDK
+182 GEASKK

-199 ISCFIITDGD
+199 ISCFIITDGEN
-209 TYISLPEAKDYKR
+209 YISLPEAKDYKR

-235 GAVSPVIFFD
+235 GAVSPVNFYD
-245 KEFEE
+245 EEFEK

-275 FIGLMNVNGDPYVIE
+275 FIGLMNVNGDPFVIE

-305 RIKSDFLDVL
+305 RIKNDFLKVL
-315 LSCIDMDLKNTKIN
+315 ISCIDMNLKNIKIN
-329 IDRKTTSTV
+329 IDNKITSTV

-353 KISGLEEIK
+353 KISGLDEIK

-372 EEEKNILSNGGR
+372 KEENDIISNGGR

-392 ENISESLQ
+392 DTISESLNI
-400 VSYEL
+400 SYEL
-405 ARKIDWDG
+405 AKKIDWEG
-413 KYYRKDIGKDLIKK
+413 KKSV
-427 REDEN
+427 

>member
-13 HTFAWKISQSPLC
+13 HTFAWKISQSHLC
-26 KKLFIAPGNGGTS
+26 EKLYISPGNGGTS
-39 KYGKNIY
+39 NYGENIY
-46 VDINNFNEIKNLV
+46 ADINNFDEIKNLV
-59 IAYKIDFVLVG
+59 INKKIDLVLVG
-70 PEDPLVKGIVD
+70 PEDPLVNGIVD

-96 PNKLGARLEGSKSF
+96 PNKLGAQLEGSKAF
-110 SQSFMKRHK
+110 SKSFMKRHN
-119 IPSANF
+119 IPSAKF
-125 KSFDVNEVDEGIKFL
+125 KSFNLNEVDEGIKFL
-140 RSSSPP
+140 RNSSPP

-163 KNLEDAENS
+163 KNLENAENS
-172 FKNMLVNKQF
+172 FKNMLINKQF
-182 GKASDK
+182 GEASKK

-199 ISCFIITDGD
+199 ISCFIITDGEN
-209 TYISLPEAKDYKR
+209 YISLPEAKDYKR

-235 GAVSPVIFFD
+235 GAVSPVNFYD
-245 KEFEE
+245 EEFEK

-275 FIGLMNVNGDPYVIE
+275 FIGLMNVNGDPFVIE

-305 RIKSDFLDVL
+305 RIKNDFLKVL
-315 LSCIDMDLKNTKIN
+315 ISCIDMNLKNIKIN
-329 IDRKTTSTV
+329 IDNKITSTV

-353 KISGLEEIK
+353 KISGLDEIK

-372 EEEKNILSNGGR
+372 KEENDIISNGGR

-392 ENISESLQ
+392 DTISESLNI
-400 VSYEL
+400 SYEL
-405 ARKIDWDG
+405 AKKIDWEG
-413 KYYRKDIGKDLIKK
+413 KYYRKDIGRDLINKNK
-427 REDEN
+427 

>member
-13 HTFAWKISQSPLC
+13 HTFAWKISQSHLC
-26 KKLFIAPGNGGTS
+26 KKLYISPGNGGTS
-39 KYGKNIY
+39 NYGENIY
-46 VDINNFNEIKNLV
+46 ADINNFDEIKNLV
-59 IAYKIDFVLVG
+59 INKKIDLVLVG
-70 PEDPLVKGIVD
+70 PEDPLVNGIVD

-96 PNKLGARLEGSKSF
+96 PNKLGAQLEGSKAF
-110 SQSFMKRHK
+110 SKSFMKRHN
-119 IPSANF
+119 IPSAKF
-125 KSFDVNEVDEGIKFL
+125 KSFNSNEVDEGIKFL
-140 RSSSPP
+140 RNSSPP

-163 KNLEDAENS
+163 KNLENAENS
-172 FKNMLVNKQF
+172 FKNMLINKQF
-182 GKASDK
+182 GEASKK

-199 ISCFIITDGD
+199 ISCFIITDGEN
-209 TYISLPEAKDYKR
+209 YISLPEAKDYKR

-235 GAVSPVIFFD
+235 GAVSPVNFYD
-245 KEFEE
+245 KEFEK

-275 FIGLMNVNGDPYVIE
+275 FIGLMNVNGDPFVIE

-305 RIKSDFLDVL
+305 RIKNDFLKVL
-315 LSCIDMDLKNTKIN
+315 ISCIDMNLKNIKIN
-329 IDRKTTSTV
+329 IDNKITSTV

-353 KISGLEEIK
+353 KISGLDEIK

-372 EEEKNILSNGGR
+372 KEENDIISNGGR

-392 ENISESLQ
+392 DTISESLNI
-400 VSYEL
+400 SYEL
-405 ARKIDWDG
+405 AKKIDWEG
-413 KYYRKDIGKDLIKK
+413 KYYRKDIGRDLINKNK
-427 REDEN
+427 

>member
-13 HTFAWKISQSPLC
+13 HTFAWKISQSHLC
-26 KKLFIAPGNGGTS
+26 KKLYISPGNGGTS
-39 KYGKNIY
+39 NYGENIY
-46 VDINNFNEIKNLV
+46 ADINNFDEIKNLV
-59 IAYKIDFVLVG
+59 INKKIDLVLVG
-70 PEDPLVKGIVD
+70 PEDPLVNGIVD

-96 PNKLGARLEGSKSF
+96 PNKLGAQLEGSKAF
-110 SQSFMKRHK
+110 SKSFMKRHN
-119 IPSANF
+119 IPSAKF
-125 KSFDVNEVDEGIKFL
+125 KSFNLNEVDEGIKFL
-140 RSSSPP
+140 RNSSPP

-163 KNLEDAENS
+163 KNLENAENS
-172 FKNMLVNKQF
+172 FKNMLINKQF
-182 GKASDK
+182 GEASKK

-199 ISCFIITDGD
+199 ISCFIITDGEN
-209 TYISLPEAKDYKR
+209 YISLPEAKDYKR

-235 GAVSPVIFFD
+235 GAVSPVNFYD
-245 KEFEE
+245 EEFEK

-275 FIGLMNVNGDPYVIE
+275 FIGLMNVNGDPFVIE

-305 RIKSDFLDVL
+305 RIKNDFLKVL
-315 LSCIDMDLKNTKIN
+315 ISCIDMNLKNIKIN
-329 IDRKTTSTV
+329 IDNKITSTV

-353 KISGLEEIK
+353 KISGLDEIK

-372 EEEKNILSNGGR
+372 KEENDIISNGGR

-392 ENISESLQ
+392 DTISKSLNI
-400 VSYEL
+400 SYEL
-405 ARKIDWDG
+405 AKKIDWEG
-413 KYYRKDIGKDLIKK
+413 KYYRKDIGKDLINKNK
-427 REDEN
+427 

>member
-13 HTFAWKISQSPLC
+13 HTFAWKISQSHLC
-26 KKLFIAPGNGGTS
+26 KKLYISPGNGGTS
-39 KYGKNIY
+39 NYGENIY
-46 VDINNFNEIKNLV
+46 ADINNFDEIKNLV
-59 IAYKIDFVLVG
+59 INKKIDLVLVG
-70 PEDPLVKGIVD
+70 PEDPLVNGIVD

-96 PNKLGARLEGSKSF
+96 PNKLGAQLEGSKSF
-110 SQSFMKRHK
+110 SKSFMKRHN
-119 IPSANF
+119 IPSAKF
-125 KSFDVNEVDEGIKFL
+125 KSFNLNEVDEGIKFL
-140 RSSSPP
+140 RNSSPP

-163 KNLEDAENS
+163 KNLENAENS
-172 FKNMLVNKQF
+172 FKNMLINKQF
-182 GKASDK
+182 GEASKK

-199 ISCFIITDGD
+199 ISCFIITDGEN
-209 TYISLPEAKDYKR
+209 YISLPEAKDYKR

-235 GAVSPVIFFD
+235 GAVSPVNFYD
-245 KEFEE
+245 EEFEK

-275 FIGLMNVNGDPYVIE
+275 FIGLMNVNGDPFVIE

-305 RIKSDFLDVL
+305 RIKNDFLKVL
-315 LSCIDMDLKNTKIN
+315 ISCIDMNLKNIKIN
-329 IDRKTTSTV
+329 IDNKITSTV

-353 KISGLEEIK
+353 KISGLDEIK

-372 EEEKNILSNGGR
+372 KEENDIISNGGR

-392 ENISESLQ
+392 DTISESLNI
-400 VSYEL
+400 SYEL
-405 ARKIDWDG
+405 AKKIDWEG
-413 KYYRKDIGKDLIKK
+413 KYYRKDIGRDLINKK
-427 REDEN
+427 K

>member
-13 HTFAWKISQSPLC
+13 HTFAWKISQSHLC
-26 KKLFIAPGNGGTS
+26 EKLYISPGNGGTS
-39 KYGKNIY
+39 NYGENIY
-46 VDINNFNEIKNLV
+46 ADINNFDEIKNLV
-59 IAYKIDFVLVG
+59 INKKIDLVLVG
-70 PEDPLVKGIVD
+70 PEDPLVNGIVD

-96 PNKLGARLEGSKSF
+96 PNKLGAQLEGSKTF
-110 SQSFMKRHK
+110 SKSFMKRHN
-119 IPSANF
+119 IPSAKF
-125 KSFDVNEVDEGIKFL
+125 KSFNLNEVDEGIKFL

-163 KNLEDAENS
+163 KNLENAENS
-172 FKNMLVNKQF
+172 FKNMLINKQF
-182 GKASDK
+182 GEASEK

-199 ISCFIITDGD
+199 ISCFIITDGEN
-209 TYISLPEAKDYKR
+209 YISLPEAKDYKR

-235 GAVSPVIFFD
+235 GAVSPVNFYD
-245 KEFEE
+245 KEFEK
-250 KVENRIIKRTIEGLK
+250 KVENRIIKRTIKGLK

-275 FIGLMNVNGDPYVIE
+275 FIGLMNVDGDPFVVE

-305 RIKSDFLDVL
+305 RIKNDFLEVL
-315 LSCIDMDLKNTKIN
+315 ISCIDMNLQNIKIN
-329 IDRKTTSTV
+329 IDNKTTSTV

-353 KISGLEEIK
+353 KISGLDEIK

-372 EEEKNILSNGGR
+372 KEENDIISNGGR

-392 ENISESLQ
+392 DTISESLNI
-400 VSYEL
+400 SYEL
-405 ARKIDWDG
+405 AKKIDWEG
-413 KYYRKDIGKDLIKK
+413 KYYRKDIGRDLINKNK
-427 REDEN
+427 

>member
-13 HTFAWKISQSPLC
+13 HTFAWKISQSHLC
-26 KKLFIAPGNGGTS
+26 KKLYISPGNGGTS
-39 KYGKNIY
+39 NYGENIY
-46 VDINNFNEIKNLV
+46 ADINNFDEIKNLV
-59 IAYKIDFVLVG
+59 INKKIDLVLVG
-70 PEDPLVKGIVD
+70 PEDPLVNGIVD

-96 PNKLGARLEGSKSF
+96 PNKLGAQLEGSKAF
-110 SQSFMKRHK
+110 SKSFMKRHN
-119 IPSANF
+119 IPSAKF
-125 KSFDVNEVDEGIKFL
+125 KSFNSNEVDEGIKFL
-140 RSSSPP
+140 RNSSPP

-163 KNLEDAENS
+163 KNLENAENS
-172 FKNMLVNKQF
+172 FKNMLINKQF
-182 GKASDK
+182 GEASKK

-199 ISCFIITDGD
+199 ISCFIITDGEN
-209 TYISLPEAKDYKR
+209 YISLPEAKDYKR

-235 GAVSPVIFFD
+235 GAVSPVNFYD
-245 KEFEE
+245 KEFEK

-275 FIGLMNVNGDPYVIE
+275 FIGLMNVNGDPFVIE

-305 RIKSDFLDVL
+305 RIKNDFLKVL
-315 LSCIDMDLKNTKIN
+315 ISCIDMNLKNIKIN
-329 IDRKTTSTV
+329 IDNKITSTV

-353 KISGLEEIK
+353 KISGLDEIK

-372 EEEKNILSNGGR
+372 KEENDIISNGGR

-392 ENISESLQ
+392 DTISKSLNI
-400 VSYEL
+400 SYEL
-405 ARKIDWDG
+405 AKKIDWEG
-413 KYYRKDIGKDLIKK
+413 KYYRKDIGRDLINKNK
-427 REDEN
+427 

>member
-70 PEDPLVKGIVD
+70 PEDPLVNGIVD

-96 PNKLGARLEGSKSF
+96 PNKLGARLEGSKTF

-125 KSFDVNEVDEGIKFL
+125 KSFDINEVDEGIKFL

-235 GAVSPVIFFD
+235 GAVSPVNFFD

-250 KVENRIIKRTIEGLK
+250 KVENRIIKRTIGGLK

-305 RIKSDFLDVL
+305 RIKSDFLHVL

-329 IDRKTTSTV
+329 IDKKTTSTV

-405 ARKIDWDG
+405 ARKIDWDS

>member
-13 HTFAWKISQSPLC
+13 HTFAWKISQSHLC
-26 KKLFIAPGNGGTS
+26 KKLYISPGNGGTS
-39 KYGKNIY
+39 NYGENIY
-46 VDINNFNEIKNLV
+46 ADINNFDEIKNLV
-59 IAYKIDFVLVG
+59 INKKIDLVLVG
-70 PEDPLVKGIVD
+70 PEDPLVNGIVD

-96 PNKLGARLEGSKSF
+96 PNKLGAQLEGSKAF
-110 SQSFMKRHK
+110 SKSFMKRHN
-119 IPSANF
+119 IPSAKF
-125 KSFDVNEVDEGIKFL
+125 KSFNLNEVDEGIKFL
-140 RSSSPP
+140 RNSSPP

-163 KNLEDAENS
+163 KNLENAENS
-172 FKNMLVNKQF
+172 FKNMLINKQF
-182 GKASDK
+182 GEASKK

-199 ISCFIITDGD
+199 ISCFIITDGEN
-209 TYISLPEAKDYKR
+209 YISLPEAKDYKR

-235 GAVSPVIFFD
+235 GAVSPVNFYD
-245 KEFEE
+245 EEFEK

-275 FIGLMNVNGDPYVIE
+275 FIGLMNVNGDPFVIE

-305 RIKSDFLDVL
+305 RIKNDFLKVL
-315 LSCIDMDLKNTKIN
+315 ISCIDMNLKNIKIN
-329 IDRKTTSTV
+329 IDNKITSTV

-353 KISGLEEIK
+353 KISGLDEIK

-372 EEEKNILSNGGR
+372 KEENDIISNGGR

-392 ENISESLQ
+392 DTISESLNI
-400 VSYEL
+400 SYEL
-405 ARKIDWDG
+405 AKKIDWEG
-413 KYYRKDIGKDLIKK
+413 KYYRKDIGRDLINKNK
-427 REDEN
+427 